1 MDGAAH
7 QLHFAKGYRATV
19 DGVQENLPANVAT
32 ADITFQATHFHCRM
46 NIFVNFE
53 QRWIRGV
60 AQFKRYSDGRW
71 VLSSVQ
77 PTQQA
82 DSLDCLAHWE
92 GSVDI
97 TAATQG
103 GRITAINGNSVN

>member
-1 MDGAAH
+1 
-7 QLHFAKGYRATV
+7 
-19 DGVQENLPANVAT
+19 
-32 ADITFQATHFHCRM
+32 
-46 NIFVNFE
+46 
-53 QRWIRGV
+53 
-60 AQFKRYSDGRW
+60 
-71 VLSSVQ
+71 LSSVQ